1 MLVSEIITTFV
12 VINIMNR
19 SFTIILLALI
29 ASYATAQNNVS
40 KTTDR
45 LEAATMLRYHNGAEF
60 IKDMTETFRYEGY
73 LEGKRWH
80 TDYYE
85 PQLPSSTTTKK
96 TREIR
101 DKVKNEYLDKSFE
114 MKDLYPEHDYLFM
127 IRSSVDGPVALT
139 YDKQDTALVLLKCY
153 DKMPELGKSQV
164 KKIKMKVDVA
174 LYDSIQRIHL
184 LAVYTAVPMDPT
196 PSNKLIDVVRRPD
209 APLQVMPSSLT
220 FDTMSF
226 HFVWGLPT
234 GDLYARSHTCM
245 SPTAKKL
252 METFYQI
259 CSCVT
264 HQDREELRKLQPT
277 VSELLSQY
285 RKLRLPDVIVDEW
298 TDEKFRF

>member
-1 MLVSEIITTFV
+1 
-12 VINIMNR
+12 MNR

-29 ASYATAQNNVS
+29 ASYASAQKTNVS

-45 LEAATMLRYHNGAEF
+45 LEAVTMLNYRDGAEY
-60 IKDMTETFRYEGY
+60 IKDMTETFRYEGF

-85 PQLPSSTTTKK
+85 PQLPSFLNEKARK
-96 TREIR
+96 IR
-101 DKVKNEYLDKSFE
+101 RKVEDEYYDKRSE
-114 MKDLYPEHDYLFM
+114 MLDLYPEHDYLVM

-153 DKMPELGKSQV
+153 DMMPQLDKSQV

-174 LYDSIQRIHL
+174 LYDSIQRLHL
-184 LAVYTAVPMDPT
+184 LATYTAVPMDPT

-209 APLQVMPSSLT
+209 APLQVMPSSLN
-220 FDTMSF
+220 FDTMNF
-226 HFVWGLPT
+226 HFVWGHYT
-234 GDLYARSHTCM
+234 GDLYARSHTCL

-252 METFYQI
+252 IETFYDI

-264 HQDREELRKLQPT
+264 HQDREGLRKLKPT
-277 VSELLSQY
+277 VSKLLSQY
-285 RKLRLPDVIVDEW
+285 RKLLLPDVIVDEW

>member
-1 MLVSEIITTFV
+1 
-12 VINIMNR
+12 MNR

-29 ASYATAQNNVS
+29 ASYASAQKTNVS

-45 LEAATMLRYHNGAEF
+45 LEAVTMLNYRDGAEY
-60 IKDMTETFRYEGY
+60 IKDMTETFRYEGF
-73 LEGKRWH
+73 LEGKRWY
-80 TDYYE
+80 TEYYE
-85 PQLPSSTTTKK
+85 PKLPSFLNEKARK
-96 TREIR
+96 IR
-101 DKVKNEYLDKSFE
+101 DKVKGEYYDKRSE
-114 MKDLYPEHDYLFM
+114 MLDLYPEHDYLVM

-153 DKMPELGKSQV
+153 DMMPQLGKSQV

-174 LYDSIQRIHL
+174 AYDSIQRLHL
-184 LAVYTAVPMDPT
+184 LATYTAVPMDPT

-209 APLQVMPSSLT
+209 APLQVMPSSLN
-220 FDTMSF
+220 FDTMNF
-226 HFVWGLPT
+226 HFVWGHYT

-252 METFYQI
+252 IETFYNI

-264 HQDREELRKLQPT
+264 HQDSEELRKLKPT
-277 VSELLSQY
+277 VRELLSQY
-285 RKLRLPDVIVDEW
+285 RKLLLPDVIVDEW